1 MNALRA
7 TGWPRARGVSLIEA
21 LVALA
26 VMAFGI
32 LGVVGVQSTLRQN
45 ADVSRQR
52 AEAVRIAQ
60 EAIEN
65 WRAFTALPTTAGQTA
80 YADIVS
86 GAAVSVDP
94 AIANTSFAVTRSVAD
109 LQASD
114 PAEPRLR
121 HLVVNVAWTDRI
133 GQTQH
138 VVLDS
143 SIAGIAPELAGSLAI
158 PGGTAATSLPGGR
171 NPAIPIGAVDQG
183 DGTSL
188 FAPPGGGVTWTFDN
202 VSAVITRVC
211 NPACIDTSAFLLS
224 GYVRFATS
232 NTAPTPA
239 DAENPTSPALPSVA
253 LSVAITVPS
262 ATTVTCFEQGF
273 TQYVAYYCAIPT
285 TTSAPAR
292 WSGRSTLGGPVIA
305 ATLADDEASHFKVCR
320 YTPGR
325 SEDANGDGVADGDKP
340 LNGNLDHPL
349 DYVNVTGALRNQNF
363 LVIRAGNDSVP
374 FDCPG
379 DDPAT
384 PLIDGNTWRHQPH
397 S

>member
-1 MNALRA
+1 MNAAPGR
-7 TGWPRARGVSLIEA
+7 PRVRGVSLIEA

-60 EAIEN
+60 EAVEN
-65 WRAFTALPTTAGQTA
+65 WRSFSALSTTPGQTA
-80 YADIVS
+80 YADIVTTA
-86 GAAVSVDP
+86 GVDVTP
-94 AIANTSFAVTRSVAD
+94 DIANTVYTLTRSVQDA
-109 LQASD
+109 QASD

-121 HLVVNVAWTDRI
+121 NLVVDVAWTDRT

-138 VVLDS
+138 VVLNT

-158 PGGTAATSLPGGR
+158 PTDASATGLPGGR
-171 NPAIPIGAVDQG
+171 NPAIPVSAVDNG

-188 FAPPGGGVTWTFDN
+188 FTPPGGGGVTWTFDN
-202 VSAVITRVC
+202 LSAVITRVC
-211 NPACIDTSAFLLS
+211 NPACTDTSAFLLS
-224 GYVRFATS
+224 GYIRFATGT
-232 NTAPTPA
+232 TAPTPA
-239 DAENPTSPALPSVA
+239 DAENPSSLALPSLNV
-253 LSVAITVPS
+253 SVARTVPS
-262 ATTVTCFEQGF
+262 TATIACFEQTF
-273 TQYVAYYCAIPT
+273 TQYVAYWCAIPT

-292 WSGRSTLGGPVIA
+292 WSGRSTLSGIAIA
-305 ATLADDEASHFKVCR
+305 ASLADDDADRYKVCR

-325 SEDANGDGVADGDKP
+325 GEDANGDGRPDGDFP

-349 DYVNVTGALRNQNF
+349 DYVNVTGPLRNQNF
-363 LVIRAGNDSVP
+363 LVIRAGDDSTAFV
-374 FDCPG
+374 CPG

-384 PLIDGNTWRHQPH
+384 PLIDGNTWWHQPH
-397 S
+397 P

>member
-1 MNALRA
+1 MNRSA
-7 TGWPRARGVSLIEA
+7 TGHSHARGVSLIEA

-65 WRAFTALPTTAGQTA
+65 WRAFTALPTTPGQTA

-94 AIANTSFAVTRSVAD
+94 AIANTSFTVTRTVAD
-109 LQASD
+109 AQASD
-114 PAEPRLR
+114 PVEPRLR
-121 HLVVNVAWTDRI
+121 NLVVDVAWADRT

-138 VVLDS
+138 VVLNT

-158 PGGTAATSLPGGR
+158 PANASATGLPGGR
-171 NPAIPIGAVDQG
+171 NPAIPMSAVDQG
-183 DGTSL
+183 NGTSL
-188 FAPPGGGVTWTFDN
+188 FAPPGGSGVTWTFDN

-211 NPACIDTSAFLLS
+211 NPACTDTSAFLLS
-224 GYVRFATS
+224 GYVRFATGS
-232 NTAPTPA
+232 TAPTPA
-239 DAENPTSPALPSVA
+239 DAENPSSLALPSVA
-253 LSVAITVPS
+253 VSVALTVPS
-262 ATTVTCFEQGF
+262 TATVGCYEQIF
-273 TQYVAYYCAIPT
+273 TQYVSYYCAVPT

-292 WSGRSTLGGPVIA
+292 WSGRSTISGIPISA
-305 ATLADDEASHFKVCR
+305 SLADDDADRYKVCR

-325 SEDANGDGVADGDKP
+325 GEDANGDGKPDGDFP

-363 LVIRAGNDSVP
+363 LVIRAGNDSMP
-374 FDCPG
+374 FDCPA
-379 DDPAT
+379 DDPST
-384 PLIDGNTWRHQPH
+384 PLIDGNTWHHQPH